1 MKYELTVLLDGKA
14 SSAKKKKFSE
24 NIEKMVSSLS
34 GKIVKS
40 KEWGVLDLAYPI
52 KKSENALYLFWELDL
67 PADKVKSLK
76 DKLKLEEG
84 VLRYLL
90 VKSD

>member
-1 MKYELTVLLDGKA
+1 MKYELTALLEGKA

-24 NIEKMVSSLS
+24 NIEKMISSLS

-52 KKSENALYLFWELDL
+52 KKSENALYLFWELEL
-67 PADKVKSLK
+67 PANKVKSLR
-76 DKLKLEEG
+76 DRLKLEED

-90 VKSD
+90 VRSN